1 MSISDGERA
10 NVQAG
15 AQADA
20 QANENAAAHDVSH
33 FDGTQ
38 WSAVARA
45 AAAARKLNRTIAA
58 RQLDDSAA
66 AAIADVL
73 ETAVERLGVTEPRN
87 KLDDMLSR
95 PYLREI
101 YQDKLFPLPLEVGDE
116 IEFDPFSLV
125 GGALHPASLDLKFYK
140 ESDDS
145 VTGVC
150 SVDPA
155 FAGPPERTHGGV
167 MAMVFDEVMGAL
179 NRMRG
184 HKGFT
189 AWLRV
194 DYRAATPLGTP
205 LTLRGW
211 VHSIERRKITLRAT
225 CHADGELTCEAEGL
239 FVMPR
244 EQYADGETAS

>member
-1 MSISDGERA
+1 MSATNDERA
-10 NVQAG
+10 
-15 AQADA
+15 
-20 QANENAAAHDVSH
+20 NAAAHSASD

-45 AAAARKLNRTIAA
+45 AAAARKLNRTLAA

-66 AAIADVL
+66 ARLADTL
-73 ETAVERLGVTEPRN
+73 EDALDRIGQTPPRS

-101 YQDKLFPLPLEVGDE
+101 YQDKLFPLPLDVGDE
-116 IEFDPFSLV
+116 IEFDPFSLA

-140 ESDDS
+140 ETDDS

-150 SVDPA
+150 WVDPA

-167 MAMVFDEVMGAL
+167 MAMVFDELMGAL

-189 AWLRV
+189 AWLRA
-194 DYRAATPLGTP
+194 DYRAATPLEV
-205 LTLRGW
+205 LLALRAW

-225 CHADGELTCEAEGL
+225 CHAGDKLTCEAEGL

-244 EQYADGETAS
+244 EQYVDGEAAS